1 MIGQAI
7 CSVLFLTA
15 IFFITFNLEIRE
27 MGLASNLCALLIVL
41 GGTVAATLI
50 AYPLKK
56 LVWTARLLVKSFACR
71 EEMKSTIDS
80 IVKLSQI
87 YRTKGIRPLEQ
98 ELNNLPA
105 GLLKT
110 GIELLAYRYSRDK
123 IEQILHKEA
132 LCTHNQCETSHKM
145 LYNMARL
152 APALGLAGTI
162 ISLIRVFGHIS
173 DPQNLIGYMAIAL
186 LSTFYGVVL
195 ANVCFVP
202 LSNKLREFMDQ
213 NELQMDIIQEGIL
226 DLFDQENPRAIR
238 YKLETLAETM
248 GMSNRVPDRPKL
260 VLLPSHEQAK

>member
-7 CSVLFLTA
+7 CSLLFLTA
-15 IFFITFNLEIRE
+15 IFVITFNLEIRE

-41 GGTVAATLI
+41 GGTLAATLI

-56 LVWTARLLVKSFACR
+56 LIWTVRILVKSFTR
-71 EEMKSTIDS
+71 RDEMKSTIDS
-80 IVKLSQI
+80 IVKLAHI

-98 ELNNLPA
+98 ELNNLPP
-105 GLLKT
+105 GLLRT

-202 LSNKLREFMDQ
+202 LSNKLRESMDQ

-238 YKLETLAETM
+238 YKLETLSATM
-248 GMSNRVPDRPKL
+248 GMSNRVPNRPKL

>member
-1 MIGQAI
+1 MIRQAI
-7 CSVLFLTA
+7 CALLLLTV
-15 IFFITFNLEIRE
+15 IFVMTFNLEVKE

-41 GGTVAATLI
+41 GGTIAATLI

-56 LVWTARLLVKSFACR
+56 LAWTIRLLKKAFTFR
-71 EEMKSTIDS
+71 EEMNSTIES
-80 IVKLSQI
+80 IVSLAHI
-87 YRTKGIRPLEQ
+87 YRKKGVRPLEQ
-98 ELNNLPA
+98 EANHLPP

-110 GIELLAYRYSRDK
+110 GIELIAYHYSRDK

-202 LSNKLREFMDQ
+202 LSNKLRESMDQ

-238 YKLETLAETM
+238 YKLETLSATM
-248 GMSNRVPDRPKL
+248 GMSNRVPNRPKL